1 MVCVPHIVCASRDH
15 LTEELEKVMGEMGEG
30 LMLRDPEGRYEG
42 RRSKVL
48 QKVKKFDDDEATII
62 GHE

>member
-1 MVCVPHIVCASRDH
+1 MVCVPHIVCTSRDH
-15 LTEELEKVMGEMGEG
+15 LTEELEKVIGEMGEG

-48 QKVKKFDDDEATII
+48 
-62 GHE
+62 